1 MKPSRPGQRISW
13 DSSHVEG
20 VGGATGRDKV
30 GRTHSLARR
39 GPSSPSRRLSSLSEG
54 SWPPGP
60 HGADRQRRPALGHR
74 GSGWRVRKTGPPAV
88 EHLPWLSEQVLRA
101 QTQRGPCSQ
110 RGGPTLSLF
119 STDTCPL
126 EPTGAGILVVAKG
139 RGGVW
144 RAPDPRC
151 LQVPEGRT
159 ALPGGA
165 EEGGPGDPSAQP
177 LGPARLGKAFLFGV
191 KKPFLVP
198 INDLSSF
205 LLTGSLQ
212 LGWH

>member
-1 MKPSRPGQRISW
+1 M
-13 DSSHVEG
+13 
-20 VGGATGRDKV
+20 
-30 GRTHSLARR
+30 
-39 GPSSPSRRLSSLSEG
+39 EG
-54 SWPPGP
+54 SEDRAPG
-60 HGADRQRRPALGHR
+60 R
-74 GSGWRVRKTGPPAV
+74 GTPAV
-88 EHLPWLSEQVLRA
+88 ALRA
-101 QTQRGPCSQ
+101 GAQSTDPEVSLQPA
-110 RGGPTLSLF
+110 GGPTLSLF

-177 LGPARLGKAFLFGV
+177 LGPAGLGKAFLFGV